1 MATHSNILAWRISWT
16 GVWQAKVHGIAKGSD
31 KTERLTLSFF
41 RGRVR
46 GFLRQHLHPRTP
58 THTHVRARTHTHTHT
73 HTHHHRGTNRSR
85 KSVTVMAVHSD
96 CLRSNLGSTSCQLWL
111 WTSYLTCLGLSSCI
125 YKMGIIIIINNIMAE
140 GGIKRVNTGK
150 V

>member
-16 GVWQAKVHGIAKGSD
+16 GVWQAKVHGITKGSD

-58 THTHVRARTHTHTHT
+58 TQPHVRARAHT